1 MNGWSSIVAAWPVLA
16 VLGYILVHKVLYVLA
31 MQRGNDLMIYDRA
44 RAARKLRREYLET
57 LAARM
62 AGVEQDEHDAPAPIA
77 SIEPQQD
84 QRQAA

>member
-44 RAARKLRREYLET
+44 CAARKMRREYLES

-62 AGVEQDEHDAPAPIA
+62 AGDVEEDADAPEPIA
-77 SIEPQQD
+77 TIDPQPA